1 MNMKDR
7 NRQASGH
14 DEQNLAGTLISVG
27 ILGLILIVS
36 WFAVFALF
44 ISR

>member
-1 MNMKDR
+1 MKSGER
-7 NRQASGH
+7 NYSGSNR
-14 DEQNLAGTLISVG
+14 EPSLKGTLISVG
-27 ILGLILIVS
+27 VLGLVIVIS